1 MRTLI
6 IAALL
11 LISSQMSFAQ
21 YFQKPQY
28 EVGVGYAFKHQ
39 EGFGIPRV
47 TVAANDFFNGDGR
60 GLIGA
65 YATLEYRS
73 GITFKEDGTNYYF
86 RMPVGLNFAL
96 PRLPEF
102 QIFGGADVLSYAMG
116 KNLRKEIGM
125 RYAFNGLYSV
135 RAGYSN
141 WVGFTLGAGY
151 QFPVNRSDESFNA
164 SSGKRIG
171 GKKAKSDLTPKADT
185 IVKEVIKEVPV
196 EVIREVRV
204 TDTVEVMEK
213 VFETD
218 TVKRNMAPKY
228 ELLATF
234 YFELNSADM
243 TAESASRYS
252 QELRALRL
260 RYPNEDLLVVGNT
273 DSTGNNAFNYNLGIG
288 RAQKIANFLLSE
300 TGLSESKMTVRS
312 DGKIRPQSANADENR
327 RVDIYILKFE

>member
-1 MRTLI
+1 
-6 IAALL
+6 
-11 LISSQMSFAQ
+11 
-21 YFQKPQY
+21 
-28 EVGVGYAFKHQ
+28 
-39 EGFGIPRV
+39 
-47 TVAANDFFNGDGR
+47 
-60 GLIGA
+60 
-65 YATLEYRS
+65 
-73 GITFKEDGTNYYF
+73 
-86 RMPVGLNFAL
+86 
-96 PRLPEF
+96 
-102 QIFGGADVLSYAMG
+102 
-116 KNLRKEIGM
+116 
-125 RYAFNGLYSV
+125 
-135 RAGYSN
+135 
-141 WVGFTLGAGY
+141 
-151 QFPVNRSDESFNA
+151 
-164 SSGKRIG
+164 
-171 GKKAKSDLTPKADT
+171 
-185 IVKEVIKEVPV
+185 VIKEVPV

-204 TDTVEVMEK
+204 TDTVEVVEK

-260 RYPNEDLLVVGNT
+260 KYPNEDLLVVGNT